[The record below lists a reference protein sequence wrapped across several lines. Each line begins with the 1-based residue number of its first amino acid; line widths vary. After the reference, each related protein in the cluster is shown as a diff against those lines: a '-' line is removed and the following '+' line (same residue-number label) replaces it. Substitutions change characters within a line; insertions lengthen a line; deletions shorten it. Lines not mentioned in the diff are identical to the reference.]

1 MGGESLK
8 RAPRGFD
15 ADHPR
20 INDIKRKSF
29 MAVARLNQTRLLR
42 AGFLD
47 EFTALCV
54 SASPLMR
61 FVCRATGVPY

>member
-1 MGGESLK
+1 
-8 RAPRGFD
+8 
-15 ADHPR
+15 
-20 INDIKRKSF
+20 

-54 SASPLMR
+54 AASPLMR
-61 FVCRATGVPY
+61 FVCRSTGVPY